1 MERAVRCIAWIE
13 AKIDAPPVVDDAGID
28 GTKSI
33 RRATAP
39 PRAPADEP
47 LGPNA
52 GCLEIY
58 RDGIG
63 RAAKWK
69 SGGDGVVTGSQ
80 PALGTQQ

>member
-1 MERAVRCIAWIE
+1 MERAVRCIAWIA
-13 AKIDAPPVVDDAGID
+13 AKIDAPPVVDDVRIGS
-28 GTKSI
+28 TQSI
-33 RRATAP
+33 HRETAP

-47 LGPNA
+47 LVPNA

-69 SGGDGVVTGSQ
+69 SGGDGVITGSQ
-80 PALGTQQ
+80 SALGTQQ